1 MGRRNEY
8 IANKWILRFENFMK
22 KACKIQIAGVGGQ
35 GVVYLTNLLVE
46 AAMIADIPV
55 ATSEIHGLSQR
66 GGSVN
71 AGVTFGEGTYGFI
84 EEAGADFLLGLE
96 ALEAQ
101 RCVNSLNS
109 TSKVVIDNNR
119 ILPYSVN
126 AEMAEYPDTDK
137 FVEYLR
143 QHISEVIF
151 IDNMPKEVLSISRNV
166 FVAGCASQME
176 GFPVSFEHLEQA
188 IKATSKSGFAEKS
201 LHTLALGRA
210 FIIENIKG

>member
-1 MGRRNEY
+1 MT
-8 IANKWILRFENFMK
+8 KT
-22 KACKIQIAGVGGQ
+22 CKIQIAGVGGQ
-35 GVVYLTNLLVE
+35 GVVYLTKLLVE
-46 AAMIADIPV
+46 AALIADIPV

-71 AGVTFGEGTYGFI
+71 AGVTFGKNTYGFI

-101 RCVNSLNS
+101 RCVNFLNT

-137 FVEYLR
+137 FVAYL
-143 QHISEVIF
+143 QKHVSEVVF
-151 IDNMPKEVLSISRNV
+151 IDAMPKELLSISRNV
-166 FVAGCASQME
+166 FVAGCASQMDS
-176 GFPVSFEHLEQA
+176 FPVSYEHLEQA
-188 IKATSKSGFAEKS
+188 IKATSKSRFAEKS
-201 LHTLALGRA
+201 LQALRLGKEYVITHA
-210 FIIENIKG
+210 IQ